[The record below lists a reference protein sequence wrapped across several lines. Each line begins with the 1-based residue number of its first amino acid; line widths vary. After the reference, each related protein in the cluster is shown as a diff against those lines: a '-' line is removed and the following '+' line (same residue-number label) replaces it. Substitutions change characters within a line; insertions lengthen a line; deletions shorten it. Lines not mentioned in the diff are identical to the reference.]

1 MATAQAANA
10 VPHLR
15 RLHPLPIRIMHWTNA
30 VAMFIMIT
38 SGWKIYNDD
47 VLFGWLRFS
56 DAITPGP
63 WAQHGLQWHFF
74 GMWVLALNGLAY
86 ITYGLVTGRL
96 RRMLLPIR
104 PRDLIANI
112 RDALH
117 FRLAHDD
124 PTQYNMVQRLLYV
137 GVLLIGVLIVLSG
150 LAIWKPVQFSELLA
164 LFGSFQTAR
173 LVHFLCMSAIVA
185 FVAVHVTL
193 ALLVPHTLVAMVTG
207 GPVIGDAPTRVAE
220 AAPEVTG
227 EAAPAPISE
236 AASKPT
242 AVPEPIAEAA
252 TTEAAAPAAESA
264 TVPAEPP
271 PATAAPKDR
280 DPP

>member
-1 MATAQAANA
+1 MATALAAKA
-10 VPHLR
+10 APHPR

-47 VLFGWLRFS
+47 VLFGWLRFA

-74 GMWVLALNGLAY
+74 GMWILGLNGLAY
-86 ITYGLVTGRL
+86 VIYGFATGRF
-96 RRMLLPIR
+96 RRMLVPIR
-104 PRDLIANI
+104 LRDLIGNI

-124 PTQYNMVQRLLYV
+124 PTQYNMVQRLLYI
-137 GVLLIGVLIVLSG
+137 GVLLAGVLIVLSG

-173 LVHFLCMSAIVA
+173 LVHFLCMSAIVG
-185 FVAVHVTL
+185 FVVVHVTL
-193 ALLVPHTLVAMVTG
+193 ALLVPHTLVAMITG
-207 GPVIGDAPTRVAE
+207 GPQIGDAPTRVA
-220 AAPEVTG
+220 P
-227 EAAPAPISE
+227 PAPTPVAE
-236 AASKPT
+236 
-242 AVPEPIAEAA
+242 AVPSPAA
-252 TTEAAAPAAESA
+252 DAAPAA
-264 TVPAEPP
+264 TVTAASEPV
-271 PATAAPKDR
+271 ATAAPVPAAEAGGSPAAEI
-280 DPP
+280 PPTKPAP